1 MSGSPGPPPRDRALA
16 VPLLVALA
24 ALAFLVVWLWVRE
37 PGDHFPGNVAAIS
50 IVIGATV
57 ACHRV
62 SRLAAPGPIR
72 EFWRLWAGS
81 AAALL
86 ISCFSATVAAVR
98 GDAAM
103 PPYEAASNVLSLVL
117 AMVAF
122 RHVPIT
128 SRTRLDW
135 ARLLLD
141 GAAVLVAGSVF
152 FSYVVLHTLPRGT
165 DLATRAGAG
174 IVGIFCL
181 LGLVIFGRAAVSPE
195 GRVDPVSLGI
205 LALEPVVGLVT
216 VWTFLA
222 GSETSVVVVGYLGY
236 PLVGLGMTAAAYRQ
250 GRVLG
255 AEPRHLRWS
264 ADPLQFLAVAVTAVM
279 VIMVSARDLDLRGRA
294 VIVGAVLIA
303 AIIVARQLLSLRENT
318 LALRGIRR
326 QQAEL
331 ERLALTDNLT
341 GLANRSG
348 FNLALSERLEA
359 GSPATALFID
369 IDDFKM
375 VNDTL
380 GPAAADQ
387 LLYQVAQRLREGGR
401 GAALDSAASAS
412 SSGSA
417 VAGSPAGVA
426 GSPAAVAGSPAAVAG
441 SPAAVAGSPA
451 AVAGSPA
458 AGELVARL
466 GGDEFAIMLPSGE
479 PVAAEAAAA
488 RFQAIIGR
496 PVHAGEQQLLL
507 HASVGIAIAEAGET
521 ADEVLRNADI
531 ALYAAKESG
540 KASWVRFEPRMRH
553 DMAAH
558 ARVAG
563 ELHDAILGGQLR
575 LLYQPVYDLVTA
587 RMHGCEALVRWQHP
601 ERGFV
606 SPGDFIPVAERS
618 GLIVPLGAWV
628 LREACTQLAS
638 WQAALGPDAVEAI
651 NVNVAVRQLR
661 ESGFVDEVAAVLS
674 DTGLQPRNLI
684 LEVTE
689 SSVVDGPQVEETL
702 RALHEMGVRL
712 ALDDFGTGQSSL
724 SLLRAFPVDV
734 LKLDKSFVD
743 GIADGTDRGRLAV
756 AAAVAQLVEYL
767 QLKAVAEGIESLAQ
781 LERLRDMGYRYGQG
795 YYMAKPLPADECGAR
810 MAAAREPAFPH

>member
-1 MSGSPGPPPRDRALA
+1 MSGSPGPLPRDRALA
-16 VPLLVALA
+16 VPLLMVLA
-24 ALAFLVVWLWVRE
+24 ALAFLFVWLGVRA
-37 PGDHFPGNVAAIS
+37 PDDRYSGNVAGI
-50 IVIGATV
+50 IIMIGATI

-62 SRLAAPGPIR
+62 SRLVEPGPVR

-86 ISCFSATVAAVR
+86 ISSISATIAMIR
-98 GDAAM
+98 GDGGGAM

-117 AMVAF
+117 AMAAF
-122 RHVPIT
+122 RHVPLT
-128 SRTRLDW
+128 TRTRLDW

-141 GAAVLVAGSVF
+141 GAAVIVAGSVF
-152 FSYVVLHTLPRGT
+152 FSYVVLHAMPRGT

-174 IVGIFCL
+174 VVGIFCL
-181 LGLVIFGRAAVSPE
+181 LGLVIFGRAAVSPA
-195 GRVDPVSLGI
+195 GRVDPVALGI
-205 LALEPVVGLVT
+205 LALEPVIGLAT
-216 VWTFLA
+216 VWAFLA
-222 GSETSVVVVGYLGY
+222 GSDTSVLLMGYLGY

-250 GRVLG
+250 SRVLG
-255 AEPRHLRWS
+255 VEPRHLRWS
-264 ADPLQFLAVAVTAVM
+264 FADPLQFLAVAATAVM
-279 VIMVSARDLDLRGRA
+279 VIMVSARDLDMRGRA

-318 LALRGIRR
+318 EALRGIRR
-326 QQAEL
+326 QQVEL

-348 FNLALSERLEA
+348 FNLALSERLET
-359 GSPATALFID
+359 GLPATALFID

-387 LLYQVAQRLREGGR
+387 LLHQVAQRLQEGAG
-401 GAALDSAASAS
+401 GPA
-412 SSGSA
+412 
-417 VAGSPAGVA
+417 AGSL
-426 GSPAAVAGSPAAVAG
+426 AADS
-441 SPAAVAGSPA
+441 
-451 AVAGSPA
+451 

-479 PVAAEAAAA
+479 PAAAEHAAA

-496 PVHAGEQQLLL
+496 PVHTGEQQLLL
-507 HASVGIAIAEAGET
+507 HASVGIAIAEPGET

-531 ALYAAKESG
+531 ALYAAKEAG

-553 DMAAH
+553 DMAAS
-558 ARVAG
+558 ARLAG

-628 LREACTQLAS
+628 LREACTQLAE
-638 WQAALGPDAVEAI
+638 WQAALGPDAVEAV

-661 ESGFVDEVAAVLS
+661 ETGFVDEVAAVLN
-674 DTGLQPRNLI
+674 DTGLKPRNLI

-689 SSVVDGPQVEETL
+689 SSVVDGRQVEETL
-702 RALHEMGVRL
+702 SALHELGVRL

-767 QLKAVAEGIESLAQ
+767 ELKAVAEGIESLAQ

-795 YYMAKPLPADECGAR
+795 YFMARPLPPAEC
-810 MAAAREPAFPH
+810 AALMSAALEPAFPH